1 MEPEPG
7 SLHDR
12 LRVVAGQRSY
22 RALGELTGQNTETV
36 RRYMLGASPSIEFV
50 AAMCARFG
58 INADWMLT
66 GRGAMH
72 DRENRRYALNTS
84 SPADLLAAVAGAL
97 ERLTD
102 RVDRIEA
109 YTQTL
114 ETRLRAAAAAPPPN
128 GANAPDAPTPIT
140 QPESEGRPGG
150 VGSGTGN
157 GAPEDGQAVV
167 RALWIAG
174 AVPQRPRPN
183 AG

>member
-22 RALGELTGQNTETV
+22 RALADLTQHNTETV
-36 RRYMLGASPSIEFV
+36 RRYMLGAAPSIEFV
-50 AAMCARFG
+50 AAMCSRFG

-72 DRENRRYALNTS
+72 DKENRRHALNTS

-102 RVDRIEA
+102 RVDRIET
-109 YTQTL
+109 YVQTM
-114 ETRLRAAAAAPPPN
+114 ETRLRAAAADSMHDATPDDHQQPDNPPAPPGKPKQ
-128 GANAPDAPTPIT
+128 GGLPQPYAPKGDNDPI
-140 QPESEGRPGG
+140 
-150 VGSGTGN
+150 
-157 GAPEDGQAVV
+157 V
-167 RALWIAG
+167 RSVWIAG
-174 AVPQRPRPN
+174 AVPKRPRPD
-183 AG
+183 AD

>member
-22 RALGELTGQNTETV
+22 RALAELTQHNTETV
-36 RRYMLGASPSIEFV
+36 RRYMLGAAPSIEFV
-50 AAMCARFG
+50 AAMCSRFG

-72 DRENRRYALNTS
+72 DKENRRHALNTS

-102 RVDRIEA
+102 RVDRIET
-109 YTQTL
+109 YVQTM
-114 ETRLRAAAAAPPPN
+114 ETRVRAAGAGSDGHAMPPSHAPQNAAIPP
-128 GANAPDAPTPIT
+128 
-140 QPESEGRPGG
+140 
-150 VGSGTGN
+150 
-157 GAPEDGQAVV
+157 DGQAKGGSVPAPYAPKGDGDPIV
-167 RALWIAG
+167 RSVWIAG
-174 AVPQRPRPN
+174 AVPKRPRPD
-183 AG
+183 AD

>member
-22 RALGELTGQNTETV
+22 RALGDLTGQNTETV

-50 AAMCARFG
+50 AAMCSRFG

-72 DRENRRYALNTS
+72 DKENRRHALNTS

-114 ETRLRAAAAAPPPN
+114 ETRLRAAAAAAPPGESSPN
-128 GANAPDAPTPIT
+128 DAPTPP
-140 QPESEGRPGG
+140 PEPAHHDAPSGAAPGP
-150 VGSGTGN
+150 GN
-157 GAPEDGQAVV
+157 AAPKDGKALV

>member
-22 RALGELTGQNTETV
+22 RALAELTQHNTETV
-36 RRYMLGASPSIEFV
+36 RRYMLGAAPSIEFV
-50 AAMCARFG
+50 AAMCSRFG

-72 DRENRRYALNTS
+72 DKENRRHALNTS

-102 RVDRIEA
+102 RVDRIET
-109 YTQTL
+109 YVQTM
-114 ETRLRAAAAAPPPN
+114 ETRVRAAGAGSDGHAMPPSHAPQNAAIPP
-128 GANAPDAPTPIT
+128 
-140 QPESEGRPGG
+140 
-150 VGSGTGN
+150 
-157 GAPEDGQAVV
+157 DGQPKGRSIPAPYAPKGDGDPIV
-167 RALWIAG
+167 RSVWIAG
-174 AVPQRPRPN
+174 AVPKRPRPD
-183 AG
+183 AD